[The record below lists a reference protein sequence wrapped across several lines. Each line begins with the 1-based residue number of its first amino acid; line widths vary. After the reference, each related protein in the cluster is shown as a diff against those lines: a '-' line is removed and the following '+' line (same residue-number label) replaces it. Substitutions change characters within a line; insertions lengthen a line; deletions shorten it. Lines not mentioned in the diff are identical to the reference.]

1 MGCSY
6 NKNRRCNYASAEE
19 LRTIINS
26 LIERKKILEKDIYG
40 HCLNNECNEIKNIE
54 KKSIKDLKTI
64 IDKLVIDVNELET
77 KANISD
83 NQNNNDLNILINFI
97 TSSGIYQI
105 NVNKETKLRD
115 AFEVALFN
123 NKFKGERY
131 TKNMGSET
139 QFYNTDYKTTFFYK
153 EKYKYEEMKFLFSGD
168 NISEKFRKN
177 QPVSSLGN
185 DLVSPISILV
195 ILPVATQIMLK
206 TYYDNQ

>member
-6 NKNRRCNYASAEE
+6 MKNRKCKNASPEE
-19 LRTIINS
+19 LRAIINS

-40 HCLNNECNEIKNIE
+40 HCLNNENECNEIKNIK
-54 KKSIKDLKTI
+54 KKSIKDLKNI
-64 IDKLVIDVNELET
+64 IDKLIIDVNELER
-77 KANISD
+77 KANIWD

-97 TSSGIYQI
+97 TASGIYPI

-115 AFEVALFN
+115 AFEAALFN

-131 TKNMGSET
+131 TTNMGSET
-139 QFYNTDYKTTFFYK
+139 QFYNTDYKTTFYK
-153 EKYKYEEMKFLFSGD
+153 EKCNCEEMSFSFGGD
-168 NISEKFRKN
+168 NISEKVRKN

-206 TYYDNQ
+206 TYYGN

>member
-6 NKNRRCNYASAEE
+6 IQNRKCKNASPEE
-19 LRTIINS
+19 LRAIINS
-26 LIERKKILEKDIYG
+26 LIERKKILEKDLYG
-40 HCLNNECNEIKNIE
+40 HCLNNESNEIKNIK
-54 KKSIKDLKTI
+54 KKSIKDLKII
-64 IDKLVIDVNELET
+64 IDKLIIDVNELE
-77 KANISD
+77 KEANIWD
-83 NQNNNDLNILINFI
+83 NQNNNDLNIIINFI
-97 TSSGIYQI
+97 TASGIYPI
-105 NVNKETKLRD
+105 NANKETKLRD

-131 TKNMGSET
+131 TTNIGNET
-139 QFYNTDYKTTFFYK
+139 QFYSTDYKTTFYK
-153 EKYKYEEMKFLFSGD
+153 EKCNYEEMKFSSGGE
-168 NISEKFRKN
+168 NISEKVRKN